1 MKPGIQ
7 CVLTPWKPGFIGSG
21 RRPAAS
27 GGVQQASGSDVIR
40 LSSATAGIYIR
51 K

>member
-1 MKPGIQ
+1 MGSGVGQ
-7 CVLTPWKPGFIGSG
+7 VLTRSSG
-21 RRPAAS
+21 WAVAGVRKAS

-40 LSSATAGIYIR
+40 FSSATAGIYIR